1 MIYLDSCVLIYALER
16 DDEIGQQVRARLE
29 SATEVLAISP
39 LVQFECLVGVLR
51 AEYAVLYQSY
61 QQAFARLRRITLSD
75 DTFVSAAQL
84 RAKHGLKTP
93 DAIHLAAAVGS
104 GCSALWTN
112 DDRLQQ
118 VAGEFAVGI
127 GLRT

>member
-1 MIYLDSCVLIYALER
+1 MIYLDSCVVIYALER
-16 DDEIGQQVRARLE
+16 DDEVGEQVRARLE
-29 SATEVLAISP
+29 SATEAFAISP

-51 AEYAVLYQSY
+51 VEHPMLYQSY
-61 QQAFARLRRITLSD
+61 QQAFARLERVKFSD
-75 DTFVSAAQL
+75 DVFVSAAHL

-112 DDRLQQ
+112 DDRLRH
-118 VAGEFAVGI
+118 VAGDFAVGI
-127 GLRT
+127 GLQL